1 MKMKLPKHNIDGAF
15 ILVLFAVFAVTIVS
29 VLALGANSYKNLVER
44 DDDAYNKR
52 IITSYITAKIR
63 NHDSSGAVTT
73 GGFAKPGEPDGIETL
88 HLYQTIEGQKFDMR
102 IYFYNGYIYEL
113 FTTADNEIEPEA
125 GNKIM
130 EAKGLSFTQ
139 DGTLIRITAV
149 DADGRT
155 GTASVALRSDDEEVV
170 S

>member
-29 VLALGANSYKNLVER
+29 VLAMGANSYKNLVER

-63 NHDSSGAVTT
+63 NHDSSGAVAA
-73 GGFAKPGEPDGIETL
+73 GGFAKVDKPDGIDTL
-88 HLYQTIEGQKFDMR
+88 HLYQTIEGQKFDLR
-102 IYFYNGYIYEL
+102 IYYYNGYIYEL
-113 FTTADNEIEPEA
+113 LTTADNEIEPEA
-125 GNKIM
+125 GSAVM
-130 EAKGLSFTQ
+130 EAKSLSFSQ
-139 DGTLIRITAV
+139 KGSLIFITAE
-149 DADGRT
+149 DTAGRSST
-155 GTASVALRSDDEEVV
+155 STVSLRSDEEVE